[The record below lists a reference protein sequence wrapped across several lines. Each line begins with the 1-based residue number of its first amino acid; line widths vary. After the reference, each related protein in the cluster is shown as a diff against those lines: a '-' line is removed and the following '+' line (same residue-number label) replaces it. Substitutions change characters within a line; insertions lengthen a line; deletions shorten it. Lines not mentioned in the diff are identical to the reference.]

1 MVCWTKCGVNGAGA
15 GCPDRAICLRTVG
28 TKQQKP
34 AFSRELSWWRRR
46 ESNPGPETFYRTL
59 YVRSRRICTGWSPP
73 VDRVLPP
80 ESRKVSPSRAW
91 TSRLDQPTEK
101 ATTEPSGHGS
111 VVVAGRVFK
120 PYAARASSTL
130 SLALVSCPFLTRPEA
145 PRHASTASLSPS
157 KPLRPQFSQN
167 APSDA
172 ACALFRGCKGQ
183 HRPPRGRV
191 NRRRGRQRPVE
202 LPIRPIRAAQR
213 RATAACPAAANRPTA
228 PATA

>member
-1 MVCWTKCGVNGAGA
+1 MVCWTKFGVNGAEA
-15 GCPDRAICLRTVG
+15 SCADRAGFRRTVG
-28 TKQQKP
+28 QEQQKP

-46 ESNPGPETFYRTL
+46 ESNPGPETFYGTL

-80 ESRKVSPSRAW
+80 GSRKISPSRAW
-91 TSRLDQPTEK
+91 TSRSDQPTEK

-172 ACALFRGCKGQ
+172 ACALFRGCKRQ
-183 HRPPRGRV
+183 HRPPRERV
-191 NRRRGRQRPVE
+191 NRRRVRRGPAEPLVRSF
-202 LPIRPIRAAQR
+202 RAAR
-213 RATAACPAAANRPTA
+213 RHATAACPAAANRPTA